1 MVYPIA
7 VLLMAIA
14 VSALL
19 ITVALPPLVGLFTSF
34 GTELPWATSLVI
46 AIADYPASSF
56 FAEVWFEAGFFRC
69 MVRRFHIHVETLQ
82 SESFDNLKEEICNRF
97 GWS

>member
-1 MVYPIA
+1 MTVTSIGTTTPPAGYEYISDDIVSNLDHVVDQT
-7 VLLMAIA
+7 VLKR
-14 VSALL
+14 VQHE
-19 ITVALPPLVGLFTSF
+19 LV
-34 GTELPWATSLVI
+34 V
-46 AIADYPASSF
+46 ADYPASSF

-82 SESFDNLKEEICNRF
+82 SESFDDLKEEICNRF